1 MNERIKE
8 LWVEG
13 TQTSIPREGDYSSV
27 SAKNIEK
34 FAELIIREC
43 VDIVNKR
50 KDAAIDADWLVDEAM
65 SNAVWD
71 IEEHFGVE
79 NDTN

>member
-8 LWVEG
+8 LAVKAKLHMVSE
-13 TQTSIPREGDYSSV
+13 PRMQE
-27 SAKNIEK
+27 
-34 FAELIIREC
+34 FAELIIQDC

-79 NDTN
+79 NE

>member
-8 LWVEG
+8 LAAKAKLHMVSE
-13 TQTSIPREGDYSSV
+13 PRMQE
-27 SAKNIEK
+27 
-34 FAELIIREC
+34 FAELIIQDC

-79 NDTN
+79 NE